1 MLRLFQVLVAGCQA
15 QTVLLLLCQAR
26 TVSMAVWFSFHNQPG
41 QQPNLGLSCYLKG
54 LDLENLILT
63 SQTLDLEAETLR
75 DICERR
81 NLIESDMIFVQFY
94 VYSI

>member
-26 TVSMAVWFSFHNQPG
+26 TVSMAVWFSFHNQP
-41 QQPNLGLSCYLKG
+41 NHGLSCYLKG

-63 SQTLDLEAETLR
+63 SQTLDLEAEALR

-81 NLIESDMIFVQFY
+81 KPN
-94 VYSI
+94 